1 MGSRAA
7 IFVQRGFPADRQTT
21 MCLRYAVEE
30 QHYTLL
36 AIVPHWA
43 PEDACKLVRDGTVD
57 VVVAAFDSKAVTQL
71 AADLPPAGRVE
82 VVHPRPHVVERPHH
96 RLGSVADLVVRW
108 WNRGRCVRQIADDL
122 DEPTGEVRD
131 LLRRLGMGEQT
142 DR

>member
-1 MGSRAA
+1 
-7 IFVQRGFPADRQTT
+7 VQRGFPAERQTVL
-21 MCLRYAVEE
+21 CLQYAVEE

-36 AIVPHWA
+36 AVVPYWA

-57 VVVAAFDSKAVTQL
+57 VVVAAFDSKAVNQL

-82 VVHPRPHVVERPHH
+82 VVHPQPHVVERPHH
-96 RLGSVADLVVRW
+96 RLGSVADLVARW
-108 WNRGRCVRQIADDL
+108 CGRGRSVRQIADDL

-131 LLRRLGMGEQT
+131 LLRRLGLDRQT